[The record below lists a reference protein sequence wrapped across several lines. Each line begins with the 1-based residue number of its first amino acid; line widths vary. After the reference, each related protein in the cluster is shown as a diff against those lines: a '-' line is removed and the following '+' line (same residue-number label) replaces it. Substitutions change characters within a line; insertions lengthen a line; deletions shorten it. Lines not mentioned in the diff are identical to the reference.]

1 MAYKDLKSMFVT
13 YMVPTI
19 ETSKTKEELPEF
31 NRWNHL
37 QNLMIDLPKQ
47 ESKEEPKQGSE
58 IVATYDNQ
66 VEENPWTIKGSTKI
80 TKARRINNK
89 QGYQQFQSQ
98 LDEYLKNN
106 PQYEDYRD
114 MLTNIAAMES
124 SFNQYAVNPAS
135 KALGYFQF
143 LDNTRKDYNN
153 MSRQEFANDSQAQF
167 ESAIQHLKYLKK
179 RIQRNVDSETI
190 ANSNLTPL
198 QLMYG
203 MWWRPKT
210 MENYLNLGFDNFR
223 TSSDN
228 MDIIKIL
235 EKAS

>member
-1 MAYKDLKSMFVT
+1 MAELKDLFSIYTGLELPKEQKKQEIITPTFSRNNFVWD
-13 YMVPTI
+13 YI
-19 ETSKTKEELPEF
+19 ETKSKEKKEE
-31 NRWNHL
+31 
-37 QNLMIDLPKQ
+37 K
-47 ESKEEPKQGSE
+47 KEESE
-58 IVATYDNQ
+58 VEPVYDNQ
-66 VEENPWTIKGSTKI
+66 VEENPWTIEGSAKI
-80 TKARRINNK
+80 TKARRTNNK
-89 QGYQQFQSQ
+89 QGYQWFQSQ
-98 LDEYLKNN
+98 LNEYLKNN
-106 PQYEDYRD
+106 PQYEGYRD

-124 SFNQYAVNPAS
+124 SFDQYAINPAS

-143 LDNTRKDYNN
+143 LDSTRKDYNN